1 MPDITTISTALR
13 SIKTAADIAKLIK
26 DSGVTLEAAE
36 VKLKMADLM
45 SALADVKADVAD
57 LKLEMIS
64 KDEKITELEKQLK
77 QTKSITFDGFV
88 YWLDNDPIPICPH
101 CYEVD
106 KIITHMRYGNLS
118 INNEN
123 MGWSCKNC
131 KGMYADRTRDLT
143 LQNPHVKQ

>member
-77 QTKSITFDGFV
+77 QTRSVTFDGFV
-88 YWLDNDPIPICPH
+88 YWLENDPIPICPH

-106 KIITHMRYGNLS
+106 KIIIHMRYVHLS
-118 INNEN
+118 
-123 MGWSCKNC
+123 MHSQSLGWSCNKC
-131 KGMYADRTRDLT
+131 RSTYADSTREST
-143 LQNPHVKQ
+143 LEQANLKE